1 MQKLFGVVQR
11 DRGGRPF
18 ALRAVIAVTRIV
30 ENCPFMLRAGFAYVY
45 AY

>member
-18 ALRAVIAVTRIV
+18 ALVLFPDFLKKLFEKIMYNRT
-30 ENCPFMLRAGFAYVY
+30 EHS
-45 AY
+45 